1 MTPPTSAHEQIR
13 NTIASVA
20 LSFDTNNFPH
30 LANSFTPNA
39 SADYVGSLG
48 LLQGIEDIITG
59 LQKAIGHVTTFH
71 ALSTQAIH
79 LASNGDT
86 AEATTYVSASHYLG
100 DKSFFA
106 KARYFDKLL
115 RVVDGEEEG
124 GEGKWLIESRY
135 VTMVGV
141 PRGDVSIFGLELD
154 EWVGSLKA

>member
-1 MTPPTSAHEQIR
+1 MTPPTSPHEQIR
-13 NTIASVA
+13 NTITSIA
-20 LSFDTNNFPH
+20 LSFDTNAFPQ

-48 LLQGIEDIITG
+48 LLLGIEDIIAG

-79 LASNGDT
+79 LTGNGDT

-100 DKSFFA
+100 EKSFFA
-106 KARYFDKLL
+106 KARYFDKLV
-115 RVVDGEEEG
+115 RVFDGEAEG

-141 PRGDVSIFGLELD
+141 PKGDVSMFGLELD

>member
-1 MTPPTSAHEQIR
+1 MAAFTSVHDQIR
-13 NTIASVA
+13 NTIASIA

-30 LANSFTPNA
+30 LANSFTPKA

-48 LLQGIEDIITG
+48 LLQGIQEIIAS
-59 LQKAIGHVTTFH
+59 LQKAIGHITTFH

-79 LASNGDT
+79 LTGKGDT

-100 DKSFFA
+100 EKSFFA
-106 KARYFDKLL
+106 EARYFDKLV
-115 RVVDGEEEG
+115 RVGDGEEG
-124 GEGKWLIESRY
+124 GEGKWLIESRF